1 MMEGDV
7 EVHNLVGK
15 TLVPSLCMFHS
26 IALLTLFYNMPW
38 IHTKK
43 KVPC

>member
-7 EVHNLVGK
+7 EVHNLGGE
-15 TLVPSLCMFHS
+15 TLFHNLCMFHS

-38 IHTKK
+38 IHTKT
-43 KVPC
+43 KVPY